1 MQAFTTHKGAVVPL
15 DRVNVDT
22 DQIIPKQYLKSI
34 KRTGFGDYL
43 FDGWRFSDEGEIG
56 MTPNE
61 RSINHEFVLNSPDYQ
76 GASVLLARD
85 NFGCGSSREH
95 AVWALL
101 EFGFRVVI
109 APSFADIFYGNCF
122 KNGLLPIVLK
132 EDIMEKLFAEAG
144 PDHEIAVDL
153 KTQQVTTSSGATF
166 QFEIDAGLKE
176 KMLQGMDD
184 ISMSLAE
191 RSMIEVFEVK
201 HRQAQPWLF
210 LRGENR

>member
-1 MQAFTTHKGAVVPL
+1 MKAFTAHQGQLAPL

-43 FDGWRFSDEGEIG
+43 FDGWRFLDEGDIG

-61 RSINHEFVLNSPDYQ
+61 RRLNHEFVLNQSQYQ

-101 EFGFRVVI
+101 EFGFEAVI
-109 APSFADIFYGNCF
+109 ASSFADIFYSNCF
-122 KNGLLPIVLK
+122 KNGLLPIVLNEK
-132 EDIMEKLFAEAG
+132 EIEFLFDQARDNVEAQIDLETQSVVCGEK
-144 PDHEIAVDL
+144 
-153 KTQQVTTSSGATF
+153 TF
-166 QFEIDAGLKE
+166 GFEIDPILKA
-176 KMLQGMDD
+176 KLLSGMDD
-184 ISMSLAE
+184 IDMTLAE
-191 RSMIEVFEVK
+191 QSLIVEFEQQHRST
-201 HRQAQPWLF
+201 QPWLF
-210 LRGENR
+210 DRRST

>member
-1 MQAFTTHKGAVVPL
+1 MQAFTVHKGAAVPL

-43 FDGWRFSDEGEIG
+43 FDGWRFLDEGDIG

-61 RSINHEFVLNSPDYQ
+61 RSINHEFILNQPDYQ

-122 KNGLLPIVLK
+122 KNGLLPIVLNK
-132 EDIMEKLFAEAG
+132 KNIEELFSNAK
-144 PDHEIAVDL
+144 PDFELAVDL
-153 KTQQVTTSSGATF
+153 EHQQVSAPDGSIYP
-166 QFEIDAGLKE
+166 FEIDVALKQ

-184 ISMSLAE
+184 ISMTLAE
-191 RSMIEVFEVK
+191 RKMIEDFEK
-201 HRQAQPWLF
+201 QYRQVQPWLF
-210 LRGENR
+210 TRGGSR

>member
-1 MQAFTTHKGAVVPL
+1 MQVFTTHKGAVAPL

-43 FDGWRFSDEGEIG
+43 FDGWRFLDEGEIG

-61 RSINHEFVLNSPDYQ
+61 RAINHEFVLNSPDYQ

-122 KNGLLPIVLK
+122 KNGLLPIVLEEHIIK
-132 EDIMEKLFAEAG
+132 KLFAEAG
-144 PDHEIAVDL
+144 PNHEISVDL
-153 KTQQVTTSSGATF
+153 NTQQVTTSSGETF
-166 QFEIDAGLKE
+166 LFEIDTGLKE

-184 ISMSLAE
+184 IAMSLAE
-191 RSMIEVFEVK
+191 RSMIETFEVK

-210 LRGENR
+210 QRGENR

>member
-1 MQAFTTHKGAVVPL
+1 MQAFTTHTGAVAPL

-43 FDGWRFSDEGEIG
+43 FDGWRFNDEGHIG

-61 RSINHEFVLNSPDYQ
+61 RQINHEFVLNRPEFQ

-95 AVWALL
+95 AVWAIQ
-101 EFGFRVVI
+101 EYGFRAVI

-132 EDIMEKLFAEAG
+132 EDLIDRLFASAG
-144 PDHEIAVDL
+144 PNVNLSIDL
-153 KTQQVTTSSGATF
+153 AAQSVTTQQGEVHNFDIAP
-166 QFEIDAGLKE
+166 GLKE
-176 KMLQGMDD
+176 KMLSGMDD
-184 ISMSLAE
+184 IAMTLAE
-191 RSMIEVFEVK
+191 RGMIETYESR
-201 HRQAQPWLF
+201 HRAAHPWLF
-210 LRGENR
+210 EHK